1 MTNANCTPE
10 EGTLPPGSVTEYIAA
25 LKQSE
30 KFSQVI
36 AAHRREPATEAD
48 TVPLNALPPPLRQLV
63 SALGIQGLYR
73 HQLEA
78 ITHIQAGHNTVVATP
93 TASGKSLIYTLPIV
107 QSLMAAP
114 ATRALCLFPLKA
126 LAQDQLKTLEQMRPQ
141 LPEPLAS
148 TLRALIYDGD
158 TSAYFRKKIR
168 EYPPAI
174 LITNP
179 DMLHLSLLPYHHQW
193 AHFFAGLKY
202 VVIDE
207 MHTYRGVFGS
217 HVAWVLRRLKRI
229 CTLYG
234 ADPVFI
240 MASATIGNPAGHAQR
255 LVGAPV
261 QLVDRSGA
269 PRAARNTILINPLD
283 SAATSATL
291 LLEAAIRRQLRTIV
305 YCQSRKMTE
314 LITIW
319 TEQRLRGRN
328 GCLAS
333 YRAGFLPEERR
344 SIEARLAEG
353 SLLGVITTSA
363 LELGIDIGNL
373 DICLLVGYPGSIIAT
388 WQRAGRVGRKQQ
400 EALVVLL
407 GHEDALDQHF
417 MRNPDDLFDRPV
429 EPVAIN
435 PENPHIAGPQLCCA
449 AAESPLIA
457 EEALIATAP
466 GQQLVES
473 LTTSGDLL
481 QSADGTIWFSPRKY
495 PQRQVSLRG
504 SGSTYAIIDQSG
516 RRLLGEIDGYRAL
529 RECHPG
535 AIYLHMAKTYHVD
548 SLDLETGE
556 ILVSAVQPSYFTRV
570 LTSKNTA
577 ILETNQSVEYGAC
590 RIHRGK
596 LQVTEIFSG
605 YHRVAQGSMRIL
617 ARQPLQLPPLCFTT
631 EGLWLEIPDGIR
643 LRLEQEKHH
652 FMGGIHA
659 LEHALIGLMPLF
671 VLCDRNDLGG
681 ISHPWHEQTETP
693 AIFIYDG
700 HAGGMGL
707 TAQAFAAI
715 GELLVHTQK
724 AVAACPCD
732 FGCPSCVHSPKCGSG
747 NRPIDKAACLRLL
760 ELLLS
765 RQPAAQPCLPPIIS
779 PPKQVPDKVTIPAC
793 SIPERFGVFDVET
806 QRSAQEV
813 GGWHRANLMRVSV
826 AVLYENAAN
835 QFTTFTE
842 DTIENLIDRLFALD
856 FVIGFNSKRFDYKVL
871 SAYTRRS
878 FHTLPSLDILEVITT
893 QLGYRLSLD
902 RLAEK
907 TLKVKKQGDG
917 LLALQWFKEGR
928 WKELT
933 EYCRVDVE
941 ITRDLFLFGLKHR
954 HLLFQNKAGQ
964 EVRLP
969 VDFVRAVH
977 SLRQQQAEA
986 VTAKPDLYAP
996 NRSNR
1001 DGRP

>member
-1 MTNANCTPE
+1 MTNANCTSK
-10 EGTLPPGSVTEYIAA
+10 EGTPPPGPVAEYIAA
-25 LKQSE
+25 LKQAE
-30 KFSQVI
+30 KFSQAIV
-36 AAHRREPATEAD
+36 AHRREPAAQAD
-48 TVPLNALPPPLRQLV
+48 TVPLNALPQPLGQLAG
-63 SALGIQGLYR
+63 ALGIPGLYR

-107 QSLMAAP
+107 QSFMADP

-126 LAQDQLKTLEQMRPQ
+126 LAQDQLKTLEQMRQQ
-141 LPEPLAS
+141 LPEPLAG

-158 TSAYFRKKIR
+158 TTAYFRKKIR

-193 AHFFAGLKY
+193 AHFFTGLKF

-207 MHTYRGVFGS
+207 MHTYRGIFGS

-229 CTLYG
+229 CALYG
-234 ADPVFI
+234 ANPVFI
-240 MASATIGNPAGHAQR
+240 MASATIGNPAEHAQR
-255 LVGAPV
+255 LLNAPV
-261 QLVDRSGA
+261 KLVDRSGA

-283 SAATSATL
+283 AAATSATL
-291 LLEAAIRRQLRTIV
+291 LLDAAIRRQLRTIV

-319 TEQRLRGRN
+319 TEKRLRGRN
-328 GCLAS
+328 GCIAS

-344 SIEARLAEG
+344 DIEARLANG

-388 WQRAGRVGRKQQ
+388 WQRAGRVGRQQQ
-400 EALVVLL
+400 ESLIVLL

-417 MRNPDDLFDRPV
+417 MRNPKDLFDRPV
-429 EPVAIN
+429 EPVTIN
-435 PENPHIAGPQLCCA
+435 PDNPHIAGPQLCCA

-457 EEALIATAP
+457 DETLISTHSNL
-466 GQQLVES
+466 QQMLS
-473 LTTSGDLL
+473 LTASGDLL
-481 QSADGTIWFSPRKY
+481 QSADGSIWFASRKY
-495 PQRQVSLRG
+495 PQRLVNLRG
-504 SGSTYAIIDQSG
+504 TGESYRIIDQSG
-516 RRLLGEIDGYRAL
+516 HRLLGEIDGYRAL

-556 ILVSAVQPSYFTRV
+556 IMVSAVHPSYFTRV
-570 LTSKNTA
+570 LTTKNTE
-577 ILETNQSVEYGAC
+577 ILETNQTVEYGAC
-590 RIHRGK
+590 RIHRGR

-605 YHRVAQGSMRIL
+605 YHRIAQGSMRIL
-617 ARQPLQLPPLCFTT
+617 ARHPLQLPPMRFAT
-631 EGLWLEIPDGIR
+631 EGLWLEIPEWIR
-643 LRLEQEKHH
+643 LRLEQEQRH

-693 AIFIYDG
+693 AVFIYDG

-715 GELLVHTQK
+715 AELLQHTQK
-724 AVAACPCD
+724 SVAACSCD

-747 NRPIDKAACLRLL
+747 NRPIDKSACLRLL
-760 ELLLS
+760 DLLLT
-765 RQPAAQPCLPPIIS
+765 RQPAAQPREKLVNAAPS
-779 PPKQVPDKVTIPAC
+779 PNQYTKTRPTWVL
-793 SIPERFGVFDVET
+793 PERFGVFDVET

-813 GGWHRANLMRVSV
+813 GGWHRANLMRISV

-835 QFTTFTE
+835 RFTTFTE
-842 DTIENLIDRLFALD
+842 DTIEELIERLFALD
-856 FVIGFNSKRFDYKVL
+856 LVIGFNSKRFDYKVL

-928 WKELT
+928 WQELA

-941 ITRDLFLFGLKHR
+941 ITRDLFLYGLKHR

-969 VDFVRAVH
+969 VDFARAVH
-977 SLRQQQAEA
+977 DLRQRQAEA
-986 VTAKPDLYAP
+986 VTAKPDPYAP